1 MGATIASR
9 DKTMI
14 RKLLTASVLA
24 ATLVGASLASTGT
37 AEARWGRG
45 GAFAAGAAVG
55 VLGGAL
61 LAAPAYGY
69 GYGPGYYAAPA
80 PVYYEPACFWRKQ
93 RLYDAYGYPAGW
105 QRVRVCR

>member
-9 DKTMI
+9 DMTMI
-14 RKLLTASVLA
+14 RKFFAASILA
-24 ATLVGASLASTGT
+24 VTLAGVSLASTGT

-55 VLGGAL
+55 LLGGAL

-69 GYGPGYYAAPA
+69 GPGYYAPA
-80 PVYYEPACFWRKQ
+80 YYEPACFWRKQ
-93 RLYDAYGYPAGW
+93 RVYDAYGYPAGW
-105 QRVRVCR
+105 RRVRICR